1 MLENAIS
8 NLIENNIKMI
18 ELGEKAKKEQNQ
30 LSWTNIIKD
39 YNKLIFEAKHNVYPF
54 YCNFSNKKQW
64 LNSIKKIPK
73 K

>member
-18 ELGEKAKKEQNQ
+18 ELGEKAKKRAKNQ

-39 YNKLIFEAKHNVYPF
+39 YNKLIFEAK
-54 YCNFSNKKQW
+54 
-64 LNSIKKIPK
+64 I
-73 K
+73 